1 MPKSRGQ
8 ATMSRTRGPSMA
20 EVAELA
26 GVSISTVS
34 KVANGGSDV
43 GEATRA
49 RVAEILQSSQYVP
62 RRKRKTPPTV
72 TILVRAIPM
81 STNVEF
87 LAGALAEAQKQGIQI
102 SLVQHGDNDPEDD
115 WLEQFTPR
123 VTRAVIAL
131 SSALSIDQ
139 QKQLEAQ
146 GVPLVV
152 VYPRDTANLG
162 APSVGAADWAGGV
175 NAAKHLIELGH
186 RRIAM
191 LAGPEDT
198 LVARARLSGF
208 RDALDEAKIPVDPAL
223 VVPGTFDY
231 DAGVSQARNV
241 LTLDDRPTAIFAAS
255 DRQAMGAI
263 EAARQLG
270 LRVPEDVSVI
280 GFDNLAAASMTSPP
294 LTTIAQPLA
303 EMGAVAVTMALAL
316 IENRPLVSRDA
327 VLATSIV
334 VRGSTAAPPR
344 P

>member
-1 MPKSRGQ
+1 
-8 ATMSRTRGPSMA
+8 MSRTRGPSMA

-49 RVAEILQSSQYVP
+49 RVAEILQSQQYVP
-62 RRKRKTPPTV
+62 RRKRKTLPVITV
-72 TILVRAIPM
+72 LVRAIPM

-87 LAGALAEAQKQGIQI
+87 LGGALAEAQRQGVQI
-102 SLVQHGDNDPEDD
+102 SLVQHGDNEPDEG

-123 VTRAVIAL
+123 VTRALIAL
-131 SSALSIDQ
+131 SSALTLEQ

-162 APSVGAADWAGGV
+162 APSVGVTDWAGGV
-175 NAAKHLIELGH
+175 NATKHLIDLGH

-191 LAGPEDT
+191 LAGPENT

-208 RDALDEAKIPVDPAL
+208 RDALDAAKVDVDPAL
-223 VVPGTFDY
+223 VVAGTFDY
-231 DAGVSQARNV
+231 DSGVRQAREV
-241 LTLDDRPTAIFAAS
+241 LSQPDRPTAIFAAS

-263 EAARQLG
+263 EAARQLS
-270 LRVPEDVSVI
+270 LRVPEDVSII
-280 GFDNLAAASMTSPP
+280 GFDDIAAASMTSPP

-327 VLATSIV
+327 VLATSLV
-334 VRGSTAAPPR
+334 VRGSTAAPSQR
-344 P
+344 